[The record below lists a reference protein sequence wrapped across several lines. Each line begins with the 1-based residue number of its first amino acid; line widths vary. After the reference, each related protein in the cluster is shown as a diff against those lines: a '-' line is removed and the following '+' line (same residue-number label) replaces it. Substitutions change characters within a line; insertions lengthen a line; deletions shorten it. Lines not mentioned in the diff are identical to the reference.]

1 MLPLELQKI
10 KALKDQATTIAKRQ
24 PTVSLL
30 PMVSELIRKGKR
42 YRKEITRGPYIT
54 GSIKGSSD
62 VLFQELYLQPL
73 S

>member
-30 PMVSELIRKGKR
+30 PMVSELIRKGIPVKNGDA
-42 YRKEITRGPYIT
+42 GPE
-54 GSIKGSSD
+54 GPRD
-62 VLFQELYLQPL
+62 QEN
-73 S
+73 